1 MSDFYTDPV
10 TGKFTDGPFAK
21 QWYRSLDL
29 INWREVATNDI
40 QAIATVVGGLLT
52 KDTTPNLE
60 YANGD
65 TDSAIRLQ
73 WAASNVDPI
82 AIQFALPPDND
93 TNQPIYVDFLCT
105 MAGATNTPTL
115 GLDCFFDVG
124 DTKVTVASTAVTG
137 TTAKVYTATITAADV
152 PVNAFTLSLELTPG
166 AHGTDTLEIYGAR
179 VRGTRL

>member
-1 MSDFYTDPV
+1 MSDFYSNPGDFRQV
-10 TGKFTDGPFAK
+10 DGPWSK
-21 QWYRSLDL
+21 QWFRSLDL
-29 INWREVATNDI
+29 INWREIATNDI

-60 YANGD
+60 YTNGD

-93 TNQPIYVDFLCT
+93 TGQPIHVDFLVT
-105 MAGATNTPTL
+105 MSGTSDTPVL
-115 GLDCFFDVG
+115 SLDTFFDKG
-124 DTKVTVASTAVTG
+124 DTKVEDDTSAVTG
-137 TTAKVYTATITAADV
+137 TATHIVTATIAAADV
-152 PVNAFTLSLELTPG
+152 PINAFTCSLELTPG
-166 AHGTDTLEIYGAR
+166 AHDSDTLEIYGAR